1 MPFYDLNRATGAKA
15 DYRMRKA
22 RLEECCALVTGG
34 GQGIGEAI
42 CERFAAEGAQVA
54 VVDLNVAS
62 AERVAAKLQ
71 AGGVGALA
79 VAADV
84 ADGGQ
89 ARAAVA
95 RAIAE
100 FGRLDILVN
109 NAAIWRH
116 QTLDEMPERDWDDLM
131 NVNAKSCFHFCQAV
145 VGHMKERRSG
155 KIVNIVSRAILGN
168 PRETNYSASKAAVV
182 GFSRALALELA
193 PHGINVNCIAPALVD
208 TPGSSALPEEV
219 RQRGVKLIPMGRIGR
234 PIDIANAA
242 LFLAS
247 SEADFITGQTLHV
260 CGGRSVGFGAW

>member
-1 MPFYDLNRATGAKA
+1 M
-15 DYRMRKA
+15 
-22 RLEECCALVTGG
+22 RLEGRCALVTGG

-42 CERFAAEGAQVA
+42 CERFAAEGAKVA
-54 VVDLNVAS
+54 VLDRNSES
-62 AERVAAKLQ
+62 AQRVAAKLRT
-71 AGGVGALA
+71 AGALA
-79 VAADV
+79 LAADV
-84 ADGGQ
+84 ADRGQ

-100 FGRLDILVN
+100 LGALDILVN

-145 VGHMKERRSG
+145 VGHMKERGSG

-193 PHGINVNCIAPALVD
+193 PHGINVNCVAPALVD
-208 TPGSSALPEEV
+208 TPGARTLPDEV

-234 PIDIANAA
+234 PVDIANAA
-242 LFLAS
+242 LFLVS

-260 CGGRSVGFGAW
+260 CGGRSVGFGGW

>member
-1 MPFYDLNRATGAKA
+1 M
-15 DYRMRKA
+15 
-22 RLEECCALVTGG
+22 RLEGRCALVTGG

-42 CERFAAEGAQVA
+42 CERFAAEGAKVA
-54 VVDLNVAS
+54 VLDRNSES
-62 AERVAAKLQ
+62 AQRVAAKLRT
-71 AGGVGALA
+71 AGARAL
-79 VAADV
+79 AADV
-84 ADGGQ
+84 ADRGQ

-100 FGRLDILVN
+100 LGALDILVN

-145 VGHMKERRSG
+145 VGHMKERGSG

-193 PHGINVNCIAPALVD
+193 PHGINVNCVAPALVD
-208 TPGSSALPEEV
+208 TPGARTLPDEA

-234 PIDIANAA
+234 PVDIANAA
-242 LFLAS
+242 LFLVS

-260 CGGRSVGFGAW
+260 CGGRSVGFGGW

>member
-1 MPFYDLNRATGAKA
+1 M
-15 DYRMRKA
+15 
-22 RLEECCALVTGG
+22 RLEGRCALVTGG

-42 CERFAAEGAQVA
+42 CERFAAEGAKVA
-54 VVDLNVAS
+54 VLDRNPES
-62 AERVAAKLQ
+62 AQRVAAKLRT
-71 AGGVGALA
+71 AGTLAL
-79 VAADV
+79 AADV
-84 ADGGQ
+84 ADRGQ

-100 FGRLDILVN
+100 LGTLDILVN

-145 VGHMKERRSG
+145 VGHMKERGSG

-208 TPGSSALPEEV
+208 TPGARTLPDEV
-219 RQRGVKLIPMGRIGR
+219 RQRGVELIPMGRIGR
-234 PIDIANAA
+234 PVDIANAV

-260 CGGRSVGFGAW
+260 CGGRSVGFGGW